1 MKNLTGTLQ
10 LRLNQEMIKEI
21 IEYAERKNLVNDIT
35 NEANISL
42 AVRDLLKSAIEYE
55 KLIEQYKEDPEKLK
69 ELVEK
74 KTKEMD
80 KQTETEWIKSL
91 TYAKRQSL
99 LKEMRD
105 VQDIEY
111 RKDAERSPHF

>member
-1 MKNLTGTLQ
+1 MLK
-10 LRLNQEMIKEI
+10 KI

-35 NEANISL
+35 NEANTSL
-42 AVRDLLKSAIEYE
+42 AVRELIKSAIEYE
-55 KLIEQYKEDPEKLK
+55 KIIEHYKEDPEKLNA
-69 ELVEK
+69 LVEK

-105 VQDIEY
+105 VQDEEY
-111 RKDAERSPHF
+111 RKDVERSPHF